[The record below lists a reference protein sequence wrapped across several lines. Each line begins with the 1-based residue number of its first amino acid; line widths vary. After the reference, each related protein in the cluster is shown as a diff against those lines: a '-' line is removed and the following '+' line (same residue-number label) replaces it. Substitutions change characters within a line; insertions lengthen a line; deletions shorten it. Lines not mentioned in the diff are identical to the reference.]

1 MSGTMEWTIALPDGY
16 RLNDVLTF
24 HRRDT
29 EHVAEQVTA
38 DRLRKAVVLAGAP
51 VLLDIGFDGV
61 SDKASGGVSCGA
73 AGSAIDGASGGP
85 RIGEI
90 DAASDGALDG
100 AADTASG
107 GPGICAS
114 DDASDG
120 PNNGHFAHCTAHVD
134 GAASEALA
142 AAVHEALLNVLGL
155 RIDPQPF
162 AGMVAKDKLM
172 GPLAKRQPGL
182 RIVQSATV
190 FEALTWAIIGQ
201 QINLAFAIALRRT
214 FIQLAGI
221 RHSSGLWC
229 YPDAASAA
237 RLDVEALLSR
247 KFSRA
252 KAETLLRFARI
263 VDSGELD
270 LAVSAHN
277 PIEAISAAL
286 LAVKGIG
293 PWTVNYGLLR
303 GYGHADC
310 SLHGDVA
317 IRAALQALLGE
328 DSKPDMR
335 RTEQFL
341 QRYAPHRT
349 MAAAHLWASLSPK
362 GDGNG

>member
-1 MSGTMEWTIALPDGY
+1 MERRIALPAGY
-16 RLNDVLTF
+16 RLGDVLTF
-24 HRRDT
+24 HRRDQ
-29 EHVAEQVTA
+29 EAIAEQVTPQ
-38 DRLRKAVVLAGAP
+38 RLRKAVVLANTP
-51 VLLDIGFDGV
+51 VLLDIAFDGQ
-61 SDKASGGVSCGA
+61 SARCMAQADGGMTPAVQ
-73 AGSAIDGASGGP
+73 
-85 RIGEI
+85 
-90 DAASDGALDG
+90 
-100 AADTASG
+100 
-107 GPGICAS
+107 
-114 DDASDG
+114 
-120 PNNGHFAHCTAHVD
+120 
-134 GAASEALA
+134 
-142 AAVHEALLNVLGL
+142 AAVEDALLNVLGL

-162 AGMVAKDKLM
+162 MDLAAGDDVM
-172 GPLAKRQPGL
+172 GPLAQRQPGL

-214 FIQLAGI
+214 FIQLADI

-229 YPDAASAA
+229 YPDAAAAA
-237 RLDVEALLSR
+237 RLDVEALLAR

-252 KAETLLRFARI
+252 KAETLLRFARMA
-263 VDSGELD
+263 DGGELD
-270 LAVSAHN
+270 LVVSERN
-277 PIEAISAAL
+277 PIGAISDAL